1 MEDGTLK
8 VKKVNMN
15 LSSENSEDFLVQ
27 QLKEFLQDIPE
38 LDLNTNQ
45 KEVTDNFLLDIYHLV
60 DSFKLEITEDDMF
73 NFLKIG
79 NRWPFRYFYD
89 VENLRNT
96 PASVFGYDCPIQCI
110 TYGNIVSFEEFY
122 DRKGR
127 FLFDEWKKT
136 YDAGFTS
143 MISDVMDLN
152 EQLRSLQKEIFNYT
166 GRNVLGN
173 FYLTKGCPDHK
184 NPVSWR
190 PHDHPYDVIVKI
202 IYGKTKWKINGDMF
216 DYENQTILIPSGT
229 SHSVVEC
236 TGKRLSLTLNLN

>member
-1 MEDGTLK
+1 
-8 VKKVNMN
+8 
-15 LSSENSEDFLVQ
+15 
-27 QLKEFLQDIPE
+27 
-38 LDLNTNQ
+38 
-45 KEVTDNFLLDIYHLV
+45 
-60 DSFKLEITEDDMF
+60 
-73 NFLKIG
+73 
-79 NRWPFRYFYD
+79 
-89 VENLRNT
+89 
-96 PASVFGYDCPIQCI
+96 
-110 TYGNIVSFEEFY
+110 
-122 DRKGR
+122 
-127 FLFDEWKKT
+127 
-136 YDAGFTS
+136 

-173 FYLTKGCPDHK
+173 FYLTKGSPDHK

-190 PHDHPYDVIVKI
+190 PHGHPYDVIVKI